1 MSNAAKYQPHYT
13 VKDYEMWEGD
23 WELWFGV
30 AVAMSPAPFAPHERF
45 ISRVSHLFWT
55 QIENKQCSCEVFA
68 GLDWYVSRDTVVR
81 PDVMIVC
88 GEKIEKK
95 LTRAPSLVVEVLSP
109 STSSKDL
116 NQKRALYES
125 HGVEY
130 YWIVDT
136 DRKSLRVLRLLE
148 QKYIEMAEAGSYP
161 MELSDGCSF
170 AVETESLFR

>member
-45 ISRVSHLFWT
+45 VTRLVQGFMN
-55 QIENKQCSCEVFA
+55 QIDSINCDCEVFA

-95 LTRAPSLVVEVLSP
+95 LTRAPKLAVEVLSAA
-109 STSSKDL
+109 TLSKDL

-125 HGVEY
+125 HGVEF

-136 DRKSLRVLRLLE
+136 DQKSLRVLRLLDR
-148 QKYIEMAEAGSYP
+148 KYVEMAQASRYQI
-161 MELSDGCSF
+161 ELNDGCSF
-170 AVETESLFR
+170 EIDTEALFR